1 MKLTLYLLAIALSSY
16 LLGSINGAIIT
27 SKYIYKKD
35 VRQFGSGNPG
45 LTNFY
50 RVFGVKGAALVLAID
65 ILKSVIPAIF
75 GGWLLGKLGMRTLGA
90 EAAAFFVMVGHSFPA
105 YYKFRGGK
113 TVLAA
118 GAALFVIDLR
128 VAIASWVVFLCV
140 MLLTR
145 FVSRDR
151 IALERERRS
160 RFGGD
165 LRTRALV
172 HPDSRPQRRAAA
184 VPAQGQY
191 PAARERY
198 GVADQLLPQGRRKV
212 IGAPGFG
219 SPGFREGV
227 HARERF

>member
-145 FVSRDR
+145 FVS
-151 IALERERRS
+151 LGS
-160 RFGGD
+160 M
-165 LRTRALV
+165 
-172 HPDSRPQRRAAA
+172 AA
-184 VPAQGQY
+184 
-191 PAARERY
+191 
-198 GVADQLLPQGRRKV
+198 GVAYPVSAAIFGLGPWCILIAALSAALLLFRHKANIQRLVNGTESRISFSRRGGEK
-212 IGAPGFG
+212 
-219 SPGFREGV
+219 
-227 HARERF
+227 

>member
-50 RVFGVKGAALVLAID
+50 RVFGVKGTALVLVID

-145 FVSRDR
+145 FVS
-151 IALERERRS
+151 LGS
-160 RFGGD
+160 M
-165 LRTRALV
+165 
-172 HPDSRPQRRAAA
+172 AA
-184 VPAQGQY
+184 
-191 PAARERY
+191 
-198 GVADQLLPQGRRKV
+198 GVAYPVSAAIFGLGPWCFLIAALSAALLLFRHKANIQRLVNGTESRISFSRRGGEK
-212 IGAPGFG
+212 
-219 SPGFREGV
+219 
-227 HARERF
+227 